1 VALAESW
8 LIGVATPGGEATL
21 TARSVTLAGA
31 IDRRLGRVGGRAI
44 ADVDRG
50 QAVPEARSRSR
61 LSDLDDHGT
70 LLPAG
75 LRLSACVSL
84 GAGGV

>member
-1 VALAESW
+1 VALVESW
-8 LIGVATPGGEATL
+8 LTGVATSGGEATF
-21 TARSVTLAGA
+21 TMRSVMLAGA
-31 IDRRLGRVGGRAI
+31 VDRRPGRVGGRATS
-44 ADVDRG
+44 DVDRG

-75 LRLSACVSL
+75 LRLSACVGL
-84 GAGGV
+84 GADGV